1 MFIRS
6 FVFNKKIFI
15 LIFAFVLIFLLS
27 CSFLIFFSFSHA
39 DEDPEASDENS
50 EDFIKWVD
58 FKVTSEA
65 MKLTSSLDIKSHN
78 NSESVIYNWI
88 ELLAYLACKNGGDF
102 KNFKSSDLDKL
113 VSELNN
119 GKSIQELTSS
129 MKYYSYYLEAYSA
142 VLGGFIGN
150 YSIDISESSDKT
162 TSDINSSDS
171 SSSGS
176 SSSGSSS
183 SDSGSSDSGSSDSG
197 SSDSGSSD
205 SGSSDSGSSDSGSSD
220 SGSSDSGS
228 SDSGSSDSNFSG
240 ISSSD
245 TASFENKYG
254 LKAFLPIAK
263 NYNFSH
269 YDDFGNSR
277 SYGFKRTHLG
287 NDLMGSIG
295 TPIIAVE
302 SGTVEHLGWNQ
313 YGGWR
318 IGIRSF
324 DGKRYYYYAHLRKNH
339 PYVPDLKE
347 GATVT
352 AGDVIGYLGMTGY
365 SIKENVNN
373 INVPHLHFGMQL
385 IFDESQVDSPNE
397 IWIDVYEIIEFLKQ
411 NRSEVIL
418 SNSDTRDYSRKIKFQ
433 DSINFE

>member
-15 LIFAFVLIFLLS
+15 LIFVFVLIVLLS
-27 CSFLIFFSFSHA
+27 GSFLIYFSFSHD
-39 DEDPEASDENS
+39 DESSENSNDDS

-58 FKVTSEA
+58 FNVTCEA
-65 MKLTSSLDIKSHN
+65 MKLTSSLDIESHN
-78 NSESVIYNWI
+78 NSNSVVYNWI
-88 ELLAYLACKNGGDF
+88 ELLSYLACKNGGDF

-113 VSELNN
+113 ISELNS
-119 GKSIQELTSS
+119 GKSMQELTNS

-150 YSIDISESSDKT
+150 YSIDTSGVSD
-162 TSDINSSDS
+162 TSDTSGNSSTTNSSDV
-171 SSSGS
+171 
-176 SSSGSSS
+176 
-183 SDSGSSDSGSSDSG
+183 SDKADSE
-197 SSDSGSSD
+197 
-205 SGSSDSGSSDSGSSD
+205 
-220 SGSSDSGS
+220 
-228 SDSGSSDSNFSG
+228 
-240 ISSSD
+240 
-245 TASFENKYG
+245 TASFENRYG

-347 GATVT
+347 GSTVS

-411 NRSEVIL
+411 NRSEVVL
-418 SNSDTRDYSRKIKFQ
+418 SNSETRDYSRKFKFQ